1 MIKYILKNLPLPMDM
16 VNEIYS
22 FIDPLRQI
30 KNLPPIWY
38 KRLIGREFQLYA
50 DFGPTFLKHL
60 FKNEEAMLSI
70 NSCLF
75 TLYPF
80 FCLKKLTNFKS
91 SPSKHTAPS

>member
-38 KRLIGREFQLYA
+38 KRLIGREFHLYA

-70 NSCLF
+70 
-75 TLYPF
+75 
-80 FCLKKLTNFKS
+80 LKKNNAYNLITNM
-91 SPSKHTAPS
+91 HLRNLGL